1 MVVLA
6 AVVVIIGVLLEITVV
21 VGTGDTY
28 VLTLVTPLGILITFM
43 ESEYEL
49 GDLDP
54 VLTFV
59 NCTTGFNDGETAVE
73 AIVVGTWILCAVVVI
88 EVVHTDH
95 LKPVTGQTCGQRRA
109 DEPCH
114 PGNKHLHLFPTPMV
128 LARSVHGTL
137 ATFDRRTVDAL
148 NRTPT
153 GHH

>member
-6 AVVVIIGVLLEITVV
+6 AVVVIIGALLEMTVV

-28 VLTLVTPLGILITFM
+28 VLTLVTPLGILITFI

-73 AIVVGTWILCAVVVI
+73 ATVVGTWILCATAVI
-88 EVVHTDH
+88 EVVGE
-95 LKPVTGQTCGQRRA
+95 LVVPA
-109 DEPCH
+109 
-114 PGNKHLHLFPTPMV
+114 
-128 LARSVHGTL
+128 
-137 ATFDRRTVDAL
+137 
-148 NRTPT
+148 
-153 GHH
+153 